1 VICLVR
7 QESKDALEKIV
18 KDSERQ
24 LQELKAAGVRKEF
37 DDVALTE
44 VSLCHLLAEMQKP
57 NIDASDRLVMYSF
70 LFIFS
75 FFNFM

>member
-1 VICLVR
+1 VR

-57 NIDASDRLVMYSF
+57 NTDASDRLVMYSF